1 MSEHRH
7 HIRVDCTEKCELYL
21 KGWYYPAKVKNI
33 SFGGV
38 FVSFYDKP
46 PDLRLHV
53 GDHCEV
59 SLNGEDLRTY
69 FGEVVRVEPSN
80 IAIKFFDVRRIKAVH

>member
-1 MSEHRH
+1 MLEHRH
-7 HIRVDCTEKCELYL
+7 HIRVDCKEKCELHL

-46 PDLRLHV
+46 PDLHLHV
-53 GDHCEV
+53 GDHCDV
-59 SLNGEDLRTY
+59 SINGEDLRTY
-69 FGEVVRVEPSN
+69 CGEVVRVEPSN
-80 IAIKFFDVRRIKAVH
+80 IAVKFFDVHRIKAVH